1 MCFYIELTLK
11 YIPMF
16 DNYPKKRTALPENF
30 QRIYNEHYK
39 NNREGKTSASSVSQR
54 MERWLHKKVAGD
66 VKGINNKST
75 LEIGAG
81 TLNQLEY
88 EQTRPYDIVEPFTEL
103 YRNSPHLSRINHIYS
118 DISEIGRDKTYDRIT
133 SVATFEHLTDL
144 PGVIARTCLLL
155 NENGTLRV
163 SIPNEGTFLWKLGW
177 KLTTA
182 LEFRIKYGLDYEQL
196 MQHEHVNTAQE
207 IELALKYFYSNVSC
221 SCFGLNKRVAFY
233 LYYECSRSKRNAA
246 EEYLK
251 THSTTR

>member
-1 MCFYIELTLK
+1 
-11 YIPMF
+11 
-16 DNYPKKRTALPENF
+16 
-30 QRIYNEHYK
+30 
-39 NNREGKTSASSVSQR
+39 

-155 NENGTLRV
+155 NV
-163 SIPNEGTFLWKLGW
+163 HIPEHTHPPIPAELG
-177 KLTTA
+177 L
-182 LEFRIKYGLDYEQL
+182 LEQ
-196 MQHEHVNTAQE
+196 Q
-207 IELALKYFYSNVSC
+207 
-221 SCFGLNKRVAFY
+221 
-233 LYYECSRSKRNAA
+233 
-246 EEYLK
+246 
-251 THSTTR
+251 